1 MAKATETTETTE
13 TVTEGP
19 QGASIS
25 ELVTAIKEQT
35 GKDVE
40 QQNLRATLRNLVKKG
55 DLVHEPRT
63 RWAFDPTDVATVVAH
78 YNKADEPA
86 EDSEGDEAKPAKKS
100 KAKPAAKPA
109 PAEDA
114 EDDDDLELEDI

>member
-1 MAKATETTETTE
+1 MAKNQNTETAE
-13 TVTEGP
+13 TEGP
-19 QGASIS
+19 QGLTITQ
-25 ELVTAIKEQT
+25 LVEKIKQDT

-63 RWAFDPTDVATVVAH
+63 RWAFDDADAQVVVDH
-78 YNKADEPA
+78 YNKAPEADTEDEKP
-86 EDSEGDEAKPAKKS
+86 AKPAKK
-100 KAKPAAKPA
+100 AKAAKEEPVEA
-109 PAEDA
+109 DS